1 MALEVLERANLHSN
15 FWKTQKVIIGMYDF
29 FKTLINFQMIYSYI
43 IFRFSN
49 IFYIDATNQQ
59 TLEADLMAISPPN
72 IEQSV
77 AACCQWLASQNR
89 QNWLLFFDNADDVQL
104 NIAIFFPDCRFGN
117 ILVTTR
123 NPQLSIYAGKD
134 ADTRVA
140 GMDLEDAKCLLMQ
153 MSRAEKHEEN
163 EKLAALVVKVFFFF
177 LTIIFNL
184 TKSQGTSLFSIGHL
198 SSQCFYSPPSLLLI
212 KKISEALPITS

>member
-1 MALEVLERANLHSN
+1 
-15 FWKTQKVIIGMYDF
+15 
-29 FKTLINFQMIYSYI
+29 MIYSYI

-59 TLEADLMAISPPN
+59 TLEADLMAISPTN

-123 NPQLSIYAGKD
+123 NPQLSIYAGENAD
-134 ADTRVA
+134 AKVA
-140 GMDLEDAKCLLMQ
+140 DMDSEDAKYLLMHI
-153 MSRAEKHEEN
+153 SHAENRSDN
-163 EKLAALVVKVFFFF
+163 EKLAALIVKVIFYF

-184 TKSQGTSLFSIGHL
+184 IKSKGTPLFSIGHL
-198 SSQCFYSPPSLLLI
+198 SSWCFYSSPLPLLI
-212 KKISEALPITS
+212 KKISKALPTTS